1 VVQAK
6 DHIALYDKN
15 TVHLV
20 FMSKVKGLFLGQ
32 TPSIFPYPKP
42 LSKDEETLRLV
53 IESIDK
59 FLDEQKEELA
69 SHDKHSSQ
77 PDDYIQ
83 ALRELGLFGVI
94 IPEEYGGI
102 GLSNAG
108 YSRVLQ
114 QVARHDGSTSLT
126 VGAHSSIGMK
136 GLLLFGNEAQKAKY
150 LPKLATGEFI
160 AAFCLTEPGSGSD
173 AASIKT
179 EAKKQPD
186 GSWILNG
193 DKIWIT
199 NGPIAQFFTVFA
211 RTNSDGGQLSCF
223 IVERDQKGVSVGPK
237 ESKMGIKAS
246 ATSTVA
252 FSDVVLPPEAL
263 LGEEGKGF
271 KIAMEIL
278 NNGRTGLGGGCV
290 GAMKRA
296 ISLARDHANERKQ
309 FGKAIGEFAIIKEKL
324 ALMTAAAF
332 ATESIVGIVGDLID
346 SREED
351 YSLEAAISKIYASES
366 LWMVGN
372 EALQI
377 AGGTGFMSEYPFERI
392 VRDSRINLIFE
403 GTNEILRLYIA
414 LSGFKYAGDYL
425 KGVGKGVSGLFRDPI
440 KGFGVMYDY
449 TQKKISEMTPIGR
462 ESFEFLPIPLQ
473 EYGGI
478 LGALSAQFAGQV
490 EKVVRTYGNGVIG
503 QQLISKRIADSA
515 ISIFVGFATLARVA
529 RLVEE
534 KGEDSSALE
543 IKIAQ
548 IVINTSKRLVTERL
562 RGLRANDDPSI
573 LSLGE
578 EILKD
583 GYRWDLF

>member
-1 VVQAK
+1 
-6 DHIALYDKN
+6 
-15 TVHLV
+15 
-20 FMSKVKGLFLGQ
+20 MSKVKGLFIGD
-32 TPSIFPYPKP
+32 TPSVFPYPKP
-42 LSKDEETLRLV
+42 LSKDEETLKLV
-53 IESIDK
+53 IESIDR
-59 FLDEQKEELA
+59 FLEGQKEELLA
-69 SHDKHSSQ
+69 HDRNSAQ

-83 ALRELGLFGVI
+83 ALRDLGLFGVI

-136 GLLLFGNEAQKAKY
+136 GLLLFGTDAQKAKY

-179 EAKKQPD
+179 EAKKQSD
-186 GSWILNG
+186 GRWILNG

-199 NGPIAQFFTVFA
+199 NGPLAQFFTVFA

-223 IVERDQKGVSVGPK
+223 IVERSQKGVSIGPK
-237 ESKMGIKAS
+237 EAKMGIRAS

-252 FSDVVLPPEAL
+252 FSDVVLEPDAL

-296 ISLARDHANERKQ
+296 ISLARDHANDRKQ
-309 FGKAIGEFAIIKEKL
+309 FGRSIGEFALIKEKI

-332 ATESIVGIVGDLID
+332 ATESVVGIVGDLID
-346 SREED
+346 SGEED

-366 LWMVGN
+366 LWFVGN

-414 LSGFKYAGDYL
+414 LSGFKFAGDYL
-425 KGVGKGVSGLFRDPI
+425 KGIGKGVSSFFKDPI
-440 KGFGVMYDY
+440 KGFGVLYDY
-449 TQKKISEMTPIGR
+449 TQRKISEVTPIGR
-462 ESFEFLPIPLQ
+462 ENFDFLPIPLQ

-478 LGALSAQFAGQV
+478 LGALSAQLAGQV
-490 EKVVRTYGNGVIG
+490 EKIVRTHGNGVIG
-503 QQLISKRIADSA
+503 QQLISKRIADSTIA
-515 ISIFVGFATLARVA
+515 IFVGFATLSRVA
-529 RLVEE
+529 SLLEE
-534 KGEDSSALE
+534 KGEEASDLE
-543 IKIAQ
+543 IKIAE
-548 IVINTSKRLVTERL
+548 IVTNTSKRIVSDRL
-562 RGLRANDDPSI
+562 RGLRANEDPSI
-573 LSLGE
+573 LTLGE
-578 EILKD
+578 HVLKD
-583 GYRWDLF
+583 GYNWDLF

>member
-1 VVQAK
+1 
-6 DHIALYDKN
+6 
-15 TVHLV
+15 
-20 FMSKVKGLFLGQ
+20 MSKVKGLFLGY

-42 LSKDEETLRLV
+42 LKRDEDTLKLV
-53 IESIDK
+53 IDSIDK

-69 SHDKHSSQ
+69 LHDKNSSQ
-77 PDDYIQ
+77 PEDYIQ
-83 ALRELGLFGVI
+83 ALRDLGLFGVI

-136 GLLLFGNEAQKAKY
+136 GLLLFGNEIQKAKY
-150 LPKLATGEFI
+150 LPKLASGEFI

-179 EAKKQPD
+179 EAKKQPN
-186 GSWILNG
+186 GKWILNG

-223 IVERDQKGVSVGPK
+223 IVERNQKGVSVGPK
-237 ESKMGIKAS
+237 ESKMGIRAS
-246 ATSTVA
+246 ATSTVS
-252 FSDVVLPPEAL
+252 FSDVVLEPESL

-296 ISLARDHANERKQ
+296 ISLAVSHANERKQ
-309 FGKAIGEFAIIKEKL
+309 FGKAIGEFALIKEKI

-332 ATESIVGIVGDLID
+332 ATESVVGIVGDLID
-346 SREED
+346 SGEED

-366 LWMVGN
+366 LWFVGN

-414 LSGFKYAGDYL
+414 LSGFKFAGDYL

-440 KGFGVMYDY
+440 KGFGVLYEY
-449 TQKKISEMTPIGR
+449 TQKKISQVTPIGR
-462 ESFEFLPIPLQ
+462 ESFEFLPLPLQ
-473 EYGGI
+473 EYGGV
-478 LGALSAQFAGQV
+478 LSALSAQFAGQV
-490 EKVVRTYGNGVIG
+490 EKIVRTHGNGVIG

-515 ISIFVGFATLARVA
+515 ISIFVGFGTLARIA
-529 RLVEE
+529 RILEE
-534 KGEDSSALE
+534 RGEEATQDE
-543 IKIAQ
+543 QRIAE
-548 IVINTSKRLVTERL
+548 IVIKNSKRVVTERL
-562 RGLRANDDPSI
+562 RGLRTNEDQSI

-578 EILKD
+578 KILKD
-583 GYRWDLF
+583 GYKWDLF

>member
-1 VVQAK
+1 
-6 DHIALYDKN
+6 
-15 TVHLV
+15 
-20 FMSKVKGLFLGQ
+20 MSKVKGLFIGD
-32 TPSIFPYPKP
+32 TPSVFPYPKP
-42 LSKDEETLRLV
+42 LSKDGETLKLV
-53 IESIDK
+53 LESIDR
-59 FLDEQKEELA
+59 FLEGKKEELSA
-69 SHDKHSSQ
+69 YDRNSTQ

-83 ALRELGLFGVI
+83 ALRDLGLFGVI

-114 QVARHDGSTSLT
+114 QIARHDGSTSLT

-136 GLLLFGNEAQKAKY
+136 GLLLFGTDAQKAKY

-186 GSWILNG
+186 GRWILNG
-193 DKIWIT
+193 EKIWIT
-199 NGPIAQFFTVFA
+199 NGPLAQFFTVFA

-223 IVERDQKGVSVGPK
+223 IVERSQNGVSVGPK
-237 ESKMGIKAS
+237 EAKMGIRAS

-252 FSDVVLPPEAL
+252 FSDVVLEPDAL

-296 ISLARDHANERKQ
+296 ISLARDHANNRKQ
-309 FGKAIGEFAIIKEKL
+309 FGRSIGEFALIKEKI

-332 ATESIVGIVGDLID
+332 ATESVVGIVGDLID
-346 SREED
+346 SGEED

-366 LWMVGN
+366 LWFVGN

-414 LSGFKYAGDYL
+414 LSGFKFAGDYL
-425 KGVGKGVSGLFRDPI
+425 KGIGKGVSSFFKDPI
-440 KGFGVMYDY
+440 KGFGVLYDY
-449 TQKKISEMTPIGR
+449 TQKKISEVTPIGR
-462 ESFEFLPIPLQ
+462 ENFDFLPIPLQ

-478 LGALSAQFAGQV
+478 LGALTAQLAGQV
-490 EKVVRTYGNGVIG
+490 EKIVRIHGNGVIG
-503 QQLISKRIADSA
+503 QQLISKRVADSA
-515 ISIFVGFATLARVA
+515 IAIFVGFATVSRVA
-529 RLVEE
+529 SLLEE
-534 KGEDSSALE
+534 KGEEASSLE
-543 IKIAQ
+543 LMIAE
-548 IVINTSKRLVTERL
+548 IVTKTSKRIVSDRL
-562 RGLRANDDPSI
+562 RGLRANEDSSI
-573 LSLGE
+573 LTLGE
-578 EILKD
+578 HILRD
-583 GYRWDLF
+583 GYNWDLF

>member
-1 VVQAK
+1 
-6 DHIALYDKN
+6 
-15 TVHLV
+15 
-20 FMSKVKGLFLGQ
+20 MSKVKGLFIGD
-32 TPSIFPYPKP
+32 TPSVFPYPKP
-42 LSKDEETLRLV
+42 LSKDGETLKLV
-53 IESIDK
+53 LESIDR
-59 FLDEQKEELA
+59 FLEGKKEELSA
-69 SHDKHSSQ
+69 YDRNSAQ

-83 ALRELGLFGVI
+83 ALRDLGLFGVI

-114 QVARHDGSTSLT
+114 QIARHDGSTSLT

-136 GLLLFGNEAQKAKY
+136 GLLLFGTDAQKAKY

-186 GSWILNG
+186 GRWILNG
-193 DKIWIT
+193 EKIWIT
-199 NGPIAQFFTVFA
+199 NGPLAQFFTVFA

-223 IVERDQKGVSVGPK
+223 IVERSQNGVSVGPK
-237 ESKMGIKAS
+237 EAKMGIRAS

-252 FSDVVLPPEAL
+252 FSDVVLEPDAL

-296 ISLARDHANERKQ
+296 ISLARDHANNRKQ
-309 FGKAIGEFAIIKEKL
+309 FGRSIGEFALIKEKI

-332 ATESIVGIVGDLID
+332 ATESVVGIVGDLID
-346 SREED
+346 SGEED

-366 LWMVGN
+366 LWFVGN

-414 LSGFKYAGDYL
+414 LSGFKFAGDYL
-425 KGVGKGVSGLFRDPI
+425 KGIGKGVSSFFKDPI
-440 KGFGVMYDY
+440 KGFGVLYDY
-449 TQKKISEMTPIGR
+449 TQKKISEVTPIGR
-462 ESFEFLPIPLQ
+462 ENFDFLPIPLQ

-478 LGALSAQFAGQV
+478 LGALTAQLAGQV
-490 EKVVRTYGNGVIG
+490 EKIVRIHGNGVIG
-503 QQLISKRIADSA
+503 QQLISKRVADSA
-515 ISIFVGFATLARVA
+515 IAIFVGFATVSRVA
-529 RLVEE
+529 SLLEE
-534 KGEDSSALE
+534 KGEEASSLE
-543 IKIAQ
+543 LMIAE
-548 IVINTSKRLVTERL
+548 IVTKTSKRIVSDRL
-562 RGLRANDDPSI
+562 RGLRANEDSSI
-573 LSLGE
+573 LTLGE
-578 EILKD
+578 HILRD
-583 GYRWDLF
+583 GYNWDLF

>member
-1 VVQAK
+1 
-6 DHIALYDKN
+6 
-15 TVHLV
+15 
-20 FMSKVKGLFLGQ
+20 MSKVKGLFIGD
-32 TPSIFPYPKP
+32 TPSVFPYPKP
-42 LSKDEETLRLV
+42 LSKDEETLKLV
-53 IESIDK
+53 IESIDR
-59 FLDEQKEELA
+59 FLEGQKEELLA
-69 SHDKHSSQ
+69 HDRNSAQ

-83 ALRELGLFGVI
+83 ALRDLGLFGVI

-136 GLLLFGNEAQKAKY
+136 GLLLFGTDAQKAKY

-186 GSWILNG
+186 GRWILNG

-199 NGPIAQFFTVFA
+199 NGPLAQFFTVFA

-223 IVERDQKGVSVGPK
+223 IVERSQKGVSVGPK
-237 ESKMGIKAS
+237 EAKMGIRAS

-252 FSDVVLPPEAL
+252 FSDVVLEPDAL

-296 ISLARDHANERKQ
+296 ISLARDHANDRKQ
-309 FGKAIGEFAIIKEKL
+309 FGRSIGEFALIKEKI

-332 ATESIVGIVGDLID
+332 ATESVVGIVGDLID
-346 SREED
+346 SGEED

-366 LWMVGN
+366 LWFVGN

-414 LSGFKYAGDYL
+414 LSGFKFAGDYL
-425 KGVGKGVSGLFRDPI
+425 KGIGKGVSSFFKDPI
-440 KGFGVMYDY
+440 KGFGVLYDY
-449 TQKKISEMTPIGR
+449 TQRKISEVTPIGR
-462 ESFEFLPIPLQ
+462 ENFDFLPIPLQ

-478 LGALSAQFAGQV
+478 LGALSAQLAGQV
-490 EKVVRTYGNGVIG
+490 EKIVRTHGNGVIG
-503 QQLISKRIADSA
+503 QQLISKRIADSTIA
-515 ISIFVGFATLARVA
+515 IFVGFATLSRVA
-529 RLVEE
+529 RLLEE
-534 KGEDSSALE
+534 KGEEASGLE
-543 IKIAQ
+543 IKIAE
-548 IVINTSKRLVTERL
+548 IVTNTSKRIVSDRL
-562 RGLRANDDPSI
+562 RGLRANEDSSI
-573 LSLGE
+573 LTLGE
-578 EILKD
+578 HVLKD
-583 GYRWDLF
+583 GYNWDLF